1 MDGDLRAEFRAD
13 KVLEAVCVCE
23 TERDWGEMEME
34 DVEKRE
40 TQRTLYEPNLHMS
53 Y

>member
-23 TERDWGEMEME
+23 TERDWGKWKWKMW
-34 DVEKRE
+34 KRG
-40 TQRTLYEPNLHMS
+40 RHREPYMNQTFI
-53 Y
+53 